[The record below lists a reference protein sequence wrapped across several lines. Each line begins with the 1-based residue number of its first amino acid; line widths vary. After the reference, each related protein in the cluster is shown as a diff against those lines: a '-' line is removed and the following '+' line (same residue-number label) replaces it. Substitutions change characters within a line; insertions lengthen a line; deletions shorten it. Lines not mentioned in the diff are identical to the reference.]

1 MADVVILHQA
11 HAAHPI
17 AVKGA
22 EKADLTLR
30 DLLIQIAIG
39 RYAARKSL
47 PSLTGLQG
55 AFIFL
60 EASAGQR

>member
-1 MADVVILHQA
+1 MADVAILHQA

-22 EKADLTLR
+22 KKADLSLR
-30 DLLIQIAIG
+30 DLLIQITIG

-47 PSLTGLQG
+47 PTLPGL
-55 AFIFL
+55 
-60 EASAGQR
+60 